1 MNIIKTVIIGATA
14 TLLAT
19 ASYAGCGI
27 EKGSVRILSNDFP
40 ALQAVADWAEK
51 CEGDGVEVT
60 RNQTTKHREIAVASL
75 TANPAQYTTVLVA
88 NESMVPLINENLIRS
103 LDDLVAKHGQN
114 LNKSQLIT
122 IDGKIMA
129 IAFMA
134 NAQHLFVRK
143 DLLEKVN
150 LDTPKTYEE
159 VLAAA
164 KAIQEAGLVKY
175 PFAMLTKPDWNLGQ
189 EFVNMYLGSGGQFFE
204 PGTAEATVNN
214 EAGIKA
220 LNMLN
225 SLMAYSSPDFLTY
238 DTGSVVP
245 MWQAGNLAIAQFW
258 GNSAAQVIDDKGASE
273 EVVSNTVFASA
284 PTVGGGAIPASTL
297 WWDGFTIAK
306 NISDEDAEAT
316 FVAMVNGISEGMV
329 KENNEKAVWLSDAYV
344 PNSVAAGVAATI
356 AGGAEPYPM
365 LPYMGLL
372 HQAFDAELPDFLQGN
387 ESAEKTLADVE
398 SAYTSAAK
406 QQGFLK

>member
-1 MNIIKTVIIGATA
+1 M
-14 TLLAT
+14 
-19 ASYAGCGI
+19 
-27 EKGSVRILSNDFP
+27 
-40 ALQAVADWAEK
+40 ADWAEK

>member
-51 CEGDGVEVT
+51 CEGDEVEVT

-103 LDDLVAKHGQN
+103 LDDLVAKHGQS

-214 EAGIKA
+214 EAGINA

-258 GNSAAQVIDDKGASE
+258 GNSAAQVIDDMGASE